1 MPLSWAY
8 ATHPVPIIISM
19 RMSSLAI
26 LLLVNGILVAK
37 KVLNLQFAKVI
48 KINAA

>member
-1 MPLSWAY
+1 
-8 ATHPVPIIISM
+8 M

-26 LLLVNGILVAK
+26 LLFVDGILVAK
-37 KVLNLQFAKVI
+37 NILNLQFAKVI